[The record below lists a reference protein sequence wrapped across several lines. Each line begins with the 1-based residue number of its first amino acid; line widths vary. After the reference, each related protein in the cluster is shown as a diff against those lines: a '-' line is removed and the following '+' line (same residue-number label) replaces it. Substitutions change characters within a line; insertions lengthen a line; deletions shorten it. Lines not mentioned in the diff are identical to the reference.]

1 MNDILTVLLFAG
13 GLFLGMLL
21 FLELGRRLGARR
33 VAKDLEGARP
43 GIDAAEGAV
52 FALLS
57 LLVAFTI
64 SGAASRFEARRQLV
78 AQEVNAIST
87 AYLRLD
93 LLAPDA
99 RSALQG
105 LVRKY
110 VDSRI
115 ETYRKT
121 SDREAEQAE
130 RARSVTL
137 QNEIWTQSVA
147 AIRTQ
152 DQPHVAILL
161 LPALNAMIDITTT
174 REVAAHTHPPM
185 IVFVLLSGL
194 AFGCSLMAGYG
205 MAGGKGRSWT
215 HIIGFAAVM
224 TITLY
229 VIIEIEYPRLG
240 LIRVDAVDQVLVDLR
255 KSMQ

>member
-1 MNDILTVLLFAG
+1 MNDIFAALLFAG
-13 GLFLGMLL
+13 GLFLGILL
-21 FLELGRRLGARR
+21 FLEVGRRIGAQRI
-33 VAKDLEGARP
+33 AKGHAGTRP

-64 SGAASRFEARRQLV
+64 SGASSRFEARRQLV

-105 LVRKY
+105 LFRNY

-115 ETYRKT
+115 ETYRKRPDT
-121 SDREAEQAE
+121 EAGQAE
-130 RARSVTL
+130 WVRSVTL
-137 QNEIWTQSVA
+137 QSEIWTKAVA
-147 AIRTQ
+147 ATRAQ

-161 LPALNAMIDITTT
+161 MPAMNAMIDITTT
-174 REVAAHTHPPM
+174 RAVAAQTHPPM

-194 AFGCSLMAGYG
+194 ALGCSLLAGFG
-205 MAGGKGRSWT
+205 MASGKSRSWT
-215 HIIGFAAVM
+215 HIIGFAAIM
-224 TITLY
+224 TITVY

-240 LIRVDAVDQVLVDLR
+240 LIRVDAVDQVLVELR
-255 KSMQ
+255 QSMQ

>member
-1 MNDILTVLLFAG
+1 MNDIVTTLLFAG

-21 FLELGRRLGARR
+21 FLEAGRRLGARR

-43 GIDAAEGAV
+43 GIDASEGAV

-64 SGAASRFEARRQLV
+64 SGAASRFEARRELV
-78 AQEVNAIST
+78 AQEVNAIGT

-105 LVRKY
+105 LVRQY

-121 SDREAEQAE
+121 SDPEAEQAE
-130 RARSVTL
+130 RTKSVKL
-137 QNEIWTQSVA
+137 QNEIWTQAGA
-147 AIRTQ
+147 AVSAQ
-152 DQPHVAILL
+152 GQPHVAILL
-161 LPALNAMIDITTT
+161 MQIGRASC
-174 REVAAHTHPPM
+174 RE
-185 IVFVLLSGL
+185 
-194 AFGCSLMAGYG
+194 
-205 MAGGKGRSWT
+205 
-215 HIIGFAAVM
+215 
-224 TITLY
+224 
-229 VIIEIEYPRLG
+229 
-240 LIRVDAVDQVLVDLR
+240 RV
-255 KSMQ
+255 

>member
-1 MNDILTVLLFAG
+1 MNDIVTTVLFVG

-21 FLELGRRLGARR
+21 SLEIGRRLGARR
-33 VAKDLEGARP
+33 IAKDLEGARP

-64 SGAASRFEARRQLV
+64 SGAASRFEARRELV
-78 AQEVNAIST
+78 AQEVNAIGT

-93 LLAPDA
+93 LLAPED

-105 LVRKY
+105 LFRNY

-115 ETYRKT
+115 ETYRKMP
-121 SDREAEQAE
+121 DAEAEQAE
-130 RARSVTL
+130 RARSVKL
-137 QNEIWTQSVA
+137 QGEIWTQA
-147 AIRTQ
+147 GTAIRTQ
-152 DQPHVAILL
+152 GQPHVAILL
-161 LPALNAMIDITTT
+161 MPALNAMIDITTT
-174 REVAAHTHPPM
+174 RAVAAHTHPPM
-185 IVFVLLSGL
+185 IVFVLLTGL

-215 HIIGFAAVM
+215 HIVGFAAVM
-224 TITLY
+224 AITLY

-240 LIRVDAVDQVLVDLR
+240 LIRVDAVDQVLIDLR

>member
-1 MNDILTVLLFAG
+1 MNDIFTTLLFAG

-64 SGAASRFEARRQLV
+64 SGAASRFEARRHLV

-99 RSALQG
+99 RSTLQG
-105 LVRKY
+105 LVRQY

-115 ETYRKT
+115 ETYRKL
-121 SDREAEQAE
+121 SDTEAEQAE
-130 RARSVTL
+130 RARSVKL
-137 QNEIWTQSVA
+137 QNEIWTQAAA
-147 AIRTQ
+147 AIRAQ
-152 DQPHVAILL
+152 GQPHVAILL
-161 LPALNAMIDITTT
+161 MPALNAMIDITTT

-194 AFGCSLMAGYG
+194 ALGCALMAGYG
-205 MAGGKGRSWT
+205 MAGSAGRSWT
-215 HIIGFAAVM
+215 HILGFTVVM

-229 VIIEIEYPRLG
+229 VIIEIEYPRWG

>member
-1 MNDILTVLLFAG
+1 MNDIFTTLLFAG

-21 FLELGRRLGARR
+21 FLEFGRRLGARR

-64 SGAASRFEARRQLV
+64 SGAASRFEARRHLV

-93 LLAPDA
+93 LLAPDT

-105 LVRKY
+105 HFRQY

-130 RARSVTL
+130 RARSVKL
-137 QNEIWTQSVA
+137 QNEIWTQAGA
-147 AIRTQ
+147 AASAQ

-161 LPALNAMIDITTT
+161 MPALNAMIDITTT
-174 REVAAHTHPPM
+174 REVAAHTHPPL

-194 AFGCSLMAGYG
+194 ALGCALMAGYG

-215 HIIGFAAVM
+215 HIIGFAVVM

-229 VIIEIEYPRLG
+229 VIIEIEYPRFG
-240 LIRVDAVDQVLVDLR
+240 LIRVDTVDQVLVDLR

>member
-1 MNDILTVLLFAG
+1 MNDVFTALLFAG
-13 GLFLGMLL
+13 GLFLGMML
-21 FLELGRRLGARR
+21 FLEGGRRLGARR

-43 GIDAAEGAV
+43 GIDATEGAV

-78 AQEVNAIST
+78 AQEVNAIGT

-105 LVRKY
+105 LIRQY

-130 RARSVTL
+130 RARSVKL
-137 QNEIWTQSVA
+137 QSEIWTQAAA
-147 AIRTQ
+147 AIRAQ
-152 DQPHVAILL
+152 GQPHVAILL
-161 LPALNAMIDITTT
+161 MPALNAMIDITTT

-185 IVFVLLSGL
+185 IVFALLSGL
-194 AFGCSLMAGYG
+194 ALGCALMAGYG

-224 TITLY
+224 AVTVYI
-229 VIIEIEYPRLG
+229 IIEIEYPRLG
-240 LIRVDAVDQVLVDLR
+240 LIRVDAVDQVLVELR
-255 KSMQ
+255 QSMR

>member
-1 MNDILTVLLFAG
+1 MNDIFTVLLFTG

-21 FLELGRRLGARR
+21 FLEVGRRIGARR
-33 VAKDLEGARP
+33 IAKDLAGASP
-43 GIDAAEGAV
+43 GINAAEGAV

-64 SGAASRFEARRQLV
+64 SGAASRFEVRRQLV

-93 LLAPDA
+93 LLAPNA

-105 LVRKY
+105 LFRNY

-121 SDREAEQAE
+121 PDTEAEQAE
-130 RARSVTL
+130 RARSVKL
-137 QNEIWTQSVA
+137 QSEIWTQAVA
-147 AIRTQ
+147 AARAQ

-161 LPALNAMIDITTT
+161 MPALNAMIDIPTT
-174 REVAAHTHPPM
+174 RAVAAQTHPPM
-185 IVFVLLSGL
+185 IVFGLLSGL
-194 AFGCSLMAGYG
+194 ALGCSLMAGFG